1 MKDFIIKSGAKLI
14 ITDFNHLPKN
24 PKDFW
29 MNKYTNNYLVYDKA
43 NRFDKSDKIIKRDN
57 TFPKYLRDNINSFKH
72 LIKEF

>member
-57 TFPKYLRDNINSFKH
+57 LGHNIGDIFHYIYNN
-72 LIKEF
+72 